1 MKLIKCIIRQDR
13 LESVK
18 KALVDAGIGGMTVA
32 HCMGFG
38 RQRGYRE
45 VYRGQEIE
53 ASFLPKTMVE
63 VAVRDADLERI
74 LALIVENAR
83 TGKPGDGRIFV
94 VPVEETIRVRTGERG
109 EEAL

>member
-18 KALVDAGIGGMTVA
+18 KALVDTGIGGMTVT
-32 HCMGFG
+32 HCMEFD

-45 VYRGQEIE
+45 VYRGQKIE

-63 VAVRDADLERI
+63 AVVRDADLERI
-74 LALIVENAR
+74 LALIGENAR
-83 TGKPGDGRIFV
+83 TGDPGDGRIFV
-94 VPVEETIRVRTGERG
+94 IPVEETIRVRTGERG